1 MKWGRQRRGHSRQ
14 RPGQA
19 KAKSSTAVTCLGNS
33 TQPSVPT
40 AQCGG
45 VRWGKGEAPGRVWV
59 MKACVS
65 FKEGTDRRRVE
76 AQPTE
81 QGDGWDTDGAKPSWI
96 VVLLIWGCALS
107 PLTCCDISTSP
118 GTLAATQ
125 RSQAL
130 PWSPWTSSAFR
141 PARACRTSSWRG
153 TGKEQGKDRSRA
165 WKNWQDGA
173 RLHSHSEIHWR
184 PVPD

>member
-1 MKWGRQRRGHSRQ
+1 MRWSALEERWGSR
-14 RPGQA
+14 P
-19 KAKSSTAVTCLGNS
+19 CLGHES
-33 TQPSVPT
+33 LRIFQGRDRQET
-40 AQCGG
+40 
-45 VRWGKGEAPGRVWV
+45 RWGATNRTGRWL
-59 MKACVS
+59 
-65 FKEGTDRRRVE
+65 RYI
-76 AQPTE
+76 
-81 QGDGWDTDGAKPSWI
+81 WDTDGAKPSWI
-96 VVLLIWGCALS
+96 VVQLIWGCALS